1 MSRDWTGHVIVC
13 GLHGEGLRTIEQ
25 LHLAGVQVVV
35 IDDRPD
41 TRLVRTVQNWGVLH
55 LELDSRLTETLTEAG
70 LAGAVALIGVES
82 DDLHTLETA
91 LLAREL
97 RPELRVVVQM
107 RNPAVGRAVAG
118 SGVAVLDVARLSAPS
133 LVEACLQTGSHDVE
147 ISGVR
152 FVAVTAVAT
161 GRGSMRALYGD
172 LAPVAVKPA
181 GDDVIVCPGRDVRV
195 RPGDLVT
202 VLGTVAQLR
211 QAQVLPPEK
220 VPEVLVGARY
230 GGVRSLDDDE
240 DDKPT
245 RLGLLGWSRNLVR
258 SLLAAADRRI
268 RIVLILLFVLVIAST
283 LVLHYGYH
291 EDGGDGMSL
300 LDGLYF
306 TIETI
311 GTVGYGDFYFRD
323 QETIL
328 RLYAIGLMIVG
339 AIMATAFFAL
349 LTNVLVSQQIEESL
363 GRLRVTR
370 LSGHVVVVGLG
381 SIGIRVVELL
391 VRQGSQ
397 VVVVEPDANNRYL
410 AQARALGVPV
420 VDGDAT
426 QVEVLDSV
434 HLSHAKAVAVL
445 TSDDLVNIETGL
457 AVRDLLARDVGR
469 GLAGPVPARE
479 IPLVMRLFDNR
490 MARSL
495 QSSFGFSSV
504 RSSAALAAPWFVGA
518 ALGLDVLGTF
528 YVSDTPLLVASLK
541 ISAGGGLDGLAML
554 ELAARTRVVALSRA
568 GDAWGAAGGL
578 EYPPRRDTRFSAGD
592 VAYLVGPY
600 EELLQVLR
608 SNVRE
613 RAAGPT

>member
-1 MSRDWTGHVIVC
+1 MSSRDWTGHVIVC

-25 LHLAGVQVVV
+25 LHLAGVRVIV

-41 TRLVRTVQNWGVLH
+41 TRLLRTVQGWGIRH
-55 LELDSRLTETLTEAG
+55 LDSDSRLAETLTEAG
-70 LAGAVALIGVES
+70 LAGAVALIGVET

-107 RNPAVGRAVAG
+107 RNPAVGRAVAE

-133 LVEACLQTGSHDVE
+133 LVEACLQTGSHEVE

-152 FVAVTAVAT
+152 FVAVTATAT
-161 GRGSMRALYGD
+161 GRGTMRALYGD
-172 LAPVAVKPA
+172 LAPVAVRPA
-181 GDDVIVCPGRDVRV
+181 GQEVIVCPGRDVRV
-195 RPGDLVT
+195 KPGDTVT

-211 QAQVLPPEK
+211 EARVLPPEK
-220 VPEVLVGARY
+220 VPQVLVGARY
-230 GGVRSLDDDE
+230 GGVRSLEEDDDG
-240 DDKPT
+240 PQ
-245 RLGLLGWSRNLVR
+245 RLGPLGWSRNLVR
-258 SLLAAADRRI
+258 SLLSAADRRI
-268 RIVLILLFVLVIAST
+268 WTVLGLLLVLVLVST
-283 LVLHYGYH
+283 TVLHFGYH
-291 EDGGDGMSL
+291 EDGGVGMSV

-311 GTVGYGDFYFRD
+311 GTVGYGDFSFRD
-323 QETIL
+323 QDTVL
-328 RLYAIGLMIVG
+328 RVYAIGLMIIG

-349 LTNVLVSQQIEESL
+349 LTNLLVSQQIEESL

-397 VVVVEPDANNRYL
+397 VVVVEPDQNNRYL

-426 QVEVLDSV
+426 QAEVLDSV
-434 HLSHAKAVAVL
+434 HLTHAKAVAVL

-457 AVRDLLARDVGR
+457 AVRDLLGR
-469 GLAGPVPARE
+469 ESA
-479 IPLVMRLFDNR
+479 IPLVLRLFDNR
-490 MARSL
+490 LAKTL
-495 QSSFGFSSV
+495 QGGFGFGSV
-504 RSSAALAAPWFVGA
+504 RSTAALAAPWFVGA
-518 ALGLDVLGTF
+518 ALGLDVIGTF
-528 YVSDTPLLVASLK
+528 YVAETPMLVASLR
-541 ISAGGGLDGLAML
+541 ITAGGGLDGLAMVD
-554 ELAARTRVVALSRA
+554 LAARTRVVALSRA
-568 GDAWGAAGGL
+568 TDEATTGPTPTAPTFGEL

-592 VAYLVGPY
+592 VAYLVGTY

-608 SNVRE
+608 NNQTL
-613 RAAGPT
+613 P